1 MQVRPIVVY
10 ISITLSGSD
19 FGGICACKVFKM
31 GYQCSHSVQITHSMV
46 AWTISY
52 PVFSPQDFF
61 FLHCF
66 GLCLSFKTNYLSVP
80 LPWWQKTRL
89 KESEQLG
96 HAGHLAMSVS
106 QRSGICSL
114 SEPRLKHYAWRQ
126 HARMRDVAFMTNSA
140 WLGKDRIAAHLGV
153 DFEKLATTPHSQV
166 DGLIWGR
173 LM

>member
-1 MQVRPIVVY
+1 MDNQLPCIFTSR
-10 ISITLSGSD
+10 
-19 FGGICACKVFKM
+19 
-31 GYQCSHSVQITHSMV
+31 
-46 AWTISY
+46 
-52 PVFSPQDFF
+52 FF

-106 QRSGICSL
+106 QRSGICIL

-173 LM
+173 LMQSKGHSISNSDTSEASNQLDMCWRMSVGFFPFFLVCFLIW